1 MEKGIHGL
9 FPFTKEPVRLLLL
22 DHGCCDPPGAR
33 LHACRDH
40 LIRLG
45 VEPLA
50 CGPTSVPNLDAPTP
64 GLHGI
69 HLHAI
74 AAANKIFL
82 DAVHDGTPAAFLA
95 ATASIS
101 PRLLGSVRETAR
113 QTIAEAVDAFDPDV
127 IFVLHAGILADLAIE
142 TGVPVALHVGRT
154 DLAAAAKVP
163 RIRDLV
169 TAALGS
175 AEKVIAEDQETAT
188 RLAEHWLEQDDRADT
203 EPPAIAVWPVAADQ
217 AVQIL
222 AACEA
227 ARSRRL

>member
-1 MEKGIHGL
+1 M
-9 FPFTKEPVRLLLL
+9 RLLLI
-22 DHGCCDPPGAR
+22 DHGCCDPPGTR
-33 LHACRDH
+33 VHACREH
-40 LIRLG
+40 LVRLG

-74 AAANKIFL
+74 AAANRFFL

-95 ATASIS
+95 ATAGIS

-113 QTIAEAVDAFDPDV
+113 QTIAEAVDAFNPDV

-142 TGVPVALHVGRT
+142 TGVPVALHVGRA
-154 DLAAAAKVP
+154 DLAAAAQVP

-169 TAALGS
+169 AAAVGS
-175 AEKVIAEDQETAT
+175 AEAVIAEDPETAAQ
-188 RLAEHWLEQDDRADT
+188 LALHWLEHENRAGA
-203 EPPAIAVWPVAADQ
+203 EPPTIAVWPVAADH
-217 AVQIL
+217 AEQIL

>member
-1 MEKGIHGL
+1 M
-9 FPFTKEPVRLLLL
+9 RLLLI
-22 DHGCCDPPGAR
+22 DHGCCDPPDTR
-33 LHACRDH
+33 VHACCDH
-40 LIRLG
+40 LTRLG
-45 VEPLA
+45 AEPLA

-69 HLHAI
+69 HLNAI

-82 DAVHDGTPAAFLA
+82 DAVHDGTPAAFLD
-95 ATASIS
+95 ATAGIS

-142 TGVPVALHVGRT
+142 TGVPVALHVGPA

-169 TAALGS
+169 AAAIGS
-175 AEKVIAEDQETAT
+175 AETVIAEDQETAT
-188 RLAEHWLEQDDRADT
+188 RLAEHRLERDDRAGA
-203 EPPAIAVWPVAADQ
+203 EPPAIAVWPVATDH

-222 AACEA
+222 AACEE
-227 ARSRRL
+227 ARRRRL